1 MSAMDEHAEEL
12 EHYET
17 MMGPHRGKLA
27 VALDMV
33 TNALVLVGQ
42 HGVYCHTN
50 RDPDLPVMDIRVI
63 TAELTKAKQLIQTV
77 MEGIRAERDSAAK
90 AGS

>member
-1 MSAMDEHAEEL
+1 
-12 EHYET
+12 
-17 MMGPHRGKLA
+17 
-27 VALDMV
+27 
-33 TNALVLVGQ
+33 
-42 HGVYCHTN
+42 
-50 RDPDLPVMDIRVI
+50 MDIRVI